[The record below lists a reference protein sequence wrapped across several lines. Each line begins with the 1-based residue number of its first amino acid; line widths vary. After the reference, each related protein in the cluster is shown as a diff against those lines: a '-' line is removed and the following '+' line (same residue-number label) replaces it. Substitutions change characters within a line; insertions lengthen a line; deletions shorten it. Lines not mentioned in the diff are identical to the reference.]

1 MRQNRM
7 WSGANAP
14 LVLALLCAVPAR
26 AFVVPA
32 PLSARMPLARQGSSW
47 SLVTRRAV
55 GPPGVHRRQD
65 AQLSMH
71 MDYQG
76 LVNAAALVGAA
87 LPDTPLTTN
96 LGVRATASRGM
107 LRGVWN
113 QPQGRVA
120 MEGGQRVEW
129 LGNTLA
135 CASACTR
142 GHHNPSLIRLF
153 LAAGP
158 LTRTHVD
165 KGPMTSS
172 HKHLFHKHDCVRPL
186 TTAARYHTSPQVP
199 SPVLVHQ
206 VLFLASNLSYLIAGA
221 AILRRRASP
230 KTVMGVGLWA
240 IGLASTLFH
249 YFQCIMPVGSPVT
262 TAFCAL
268 DSIIACSLFPLFG
281 ITCWKALIR
290 PTPRFLIVWS
300 LAFACYLYVGPYYT
314 LTHAL
319 WHLTTAYGAYSLVE
333 DRDDFEASGR
343 PAPQLAF
350 WSGALAA
357 ARERGDNAVYDLKQ
371 RAKKA
376 LASGA
381 RS

>member
-1 MRQNRM
+1 
-7 WSGANAP
+7 
-14 LVLALLCAVPAR
+14 
-26 AFVVPA
+26 
-32 PLSARMPLARQGSSW
+32 
-47 SLVTRRAV
+47 
-55 GPPGVHRRQD
+55 
-65 AQLSMH
+65 
-71 MDYQG
+71 
-76 LVNAAALVGAA
+76 
-87 LPDTPLTTN
+87 
-96 LGVRATASRGM
+96 
-107 LRGVWN
+107 
-113 QPQGRVA
+113 
-120 MEGGQRVEW
+120 
-129 LGNTLA
+129 
-135 CASACTR
+135 
-142 GHHNPSLIRLF
+142 
-153 LAAGP
+153 
-158 LTRTHVD
+158 
-165 KGPMTSS
+165 MTSS
-172 HKHLFHKHDCVRPL
+172 HKHETEPPC
-186 TTAARYHTSPQVP
+186 PQVP

-230 KTVMGVGLWA
+230 KTLMGVGLWA

-290 PTPRFLIVWS
+290 PTPRLLIVWP

-350 WSGALAA
+350 WSGVIEAV
-357 ARERGDNAVYDLKQ
+357 RERGDNAVFDLKQ